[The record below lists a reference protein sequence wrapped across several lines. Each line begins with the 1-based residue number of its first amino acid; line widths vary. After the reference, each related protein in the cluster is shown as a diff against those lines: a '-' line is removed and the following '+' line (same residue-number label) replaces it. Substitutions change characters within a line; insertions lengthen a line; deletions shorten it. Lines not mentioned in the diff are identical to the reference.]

1 MVRRVEKNKKEKLVS
16 LSHTA
21 LLLAFA
27 LLLAGCGS
35 NGTEPGEKRQPLPT
49 AGLTAAVT
57 ETPAPTAAPTPTATP
72 EPTPWLAYPKPEYA
86 LVKETTVSYEGNEE
100 ALLGTAEVLAAYTED
115 GYPLSFQSD
124 TRTEEWSYETLEG
137 SGEKRLLRYTKTEV
151 DERERRRTETWEYSY
166 DAKGRLAAVA
176 IQSVNSGTENEVS
189 TNSYEWRYRYSEDGT
204 RWEISVFQSE
214 ELEAQYTYEDGICVE
229 QVFYSGETRRVYS
242 YDLQGN
248 LLEESW
254 QEDEQKPVKIYY
266 QAVYSEDGEL
276 LRAYWRE
283 YPDDDGTKY
292 TDTYYEAAYEKGKL
306 LTETVRTEK
315 QDGTGSSYTR
325 TYLYDREGKLTSV
338 LRNAEGE
345 TASWEEAKY
354 TDTTSEDGTRTVIEA
369 EYGPNGQV
377 RNTYRCVYDARG
389 QVIEEKGLDGVKR
402 NYTYGGNGECL
413 TVSYVESGCNVWEEY
428 AYNEY
433 GLPASK
439 ICLRYA
445 DGTILEKSVTQY
457 EYQFFDSLAE
467 LPPTELGDS
476 RLAGYIDA
484 RIVYRGQ

>member
-1 MVRRVEKNKKEKLVS
+1 MRKWNVLLGL
-16 LSHTA
+16 LSRTA
-21 LLLAFA
+21 LLLALS

-35 NGTEPGEKRQPLPT
+35 NGTEPGEKRRPLPT
-49 AGLTAAVT
+49 AGLTTAAT
-57 ETPAPTAAPTPTATP
+57 ETPTPTTAPSPTATP

-100 ALLGTAEVLAAYTED
+100 ALLGTAEVIATYTED
-115 GYPLSFQSD
+115 GYPLSFQND
-124 TRTEEWSYETLEG
+124 TRTEEWSYETLDG
-137 SGEKRLLRYTKTEV
+137 SGEKRLLRYKKIEV
-151 DERERRRTETWEYSY
+151 DKWETRRTETREYSY

-176 IQSVNSGTENEVS
+176 IQSVAEDAENGVR
-189 TNSYEWRYRYSEDGT
+189 TNSSEWRYRYREDGT

-214 ELEAQYTYEDGICVE
+214 KLDAQYTYEDGVCVE
-229 QVFYSGETRRVYS
+229 QVFYSGETRHVYL
-242 YDLQGN
+242 YDLQGH

-254 QEDEQKPVKIYY
+254 QGGEQKPVRIYY

-276 LRAYWRE
+276 LRAYWRDCPE
-283 YPDDDGTKY
+283 DDGTKY
-292 TDTYYEAAYEKGKL
+292 TDTYYEAAYEEGRL

-315 QDGTGSSYTR
+315 EDGTGSSYTR
-325 TYLYDREGKLTSV
+325 TYLYDSEGNPTSV
-338 LRNAEGE
+338 LCNSEGE
-345 TASWEEAKY
+345 TASWEEVKY
-354 TDTTSEDGTRTVIEA
+354 TDTVSEDGMRTVIVA
-369 EYGPNGQV
+369 EYGPSGGV
-377 RNTYRCVYDARG
+377 RDTYRCVYDTGG
-389 QVIEEKGLDGVKR
+389 QVIEEKGFDGVKR
-402 NYTYGGNGECL
+402 NYTYGGNGERL

-467 LPPTELGDS
+467 LPPPELGYS
-476 RLAGYIDA
+476 LSAGYIDE
-484 RIVYRGQ
+484 RIIYRGQ